1 MFGLAKEVPSLE
13 LCKRL
18 KELGYPQENG
28 EWYWVK
34 RKVVGKEDWRVGR
47 RIEVR
52 DAWGKVHFDYRSD
65 IYIPDIEVEEVV
77 RIPLGVQEQGR
88 KEREVVLAGEAK

>member
-1 MFGLAKEVPSLE
+1 
-13 LCKRL
+13 
-18 KELGYPQENG
+18 
-28 EWYWVK
+28 
-34 RKVVGKEDWRVGR
+34 
-47 RIEVR
+47 
-52 DAWGKVHFDYRSD
+52 VHFDYRSD